1 MTQFAVA
8 GKWDLFRHCCCD
20 PCHDANVNGGR
31 GMPEGVL
38 DGAGRLA
45 QSQLARAL
53 GADAFASIEG
63 EVRYLELAPGDV
75 LMAEGDEADELYL
88 LLSGGLEVTIGADGE
103 EQTLTRLEAGSTV
116 GEIALLAGDRRSATV
131 RAVEA
136 CHVAAISDVGFRR
149 LLAEHP
155 AEAETLARRASERLR
170 ETQLVGQL
178 NQLFGHLDAEVL
190 ATIKDLM
197 EWVPVR
203 AGTRLFEEGD
213 EGDAAYLV
221 VTGRLRAFR
230 RGPEGLEVEV
240 GEVGRAEMAG
250 EMALLEDLPRGATV
264 YAVRDSNLVR
274 FSRTAFD
281 ALVTRYPAAGL
292 VVAQTVLRRAS
303 RRDERAQRLSVA
315 VVAGGEDVEVD
326 DFARRLATSF
336 GPDACYVT
344 SADVDRQLGVAGLSQ
359 VGDDEIG
366 SVRLAYWLEELQER
380 HRFIVYGVDDSW
392 SAWSRRAL
400 RWSDHVLVVADA
412 DADPRPTAFESEMW
426 RLVEQQKHP
435 KVSLALLHPADTE
448 LPSGTPRWLEPR
460 RLSSHHHLRIDDDAT
475 FDRLGRLLAG
485 RGTSVVLGGGGA
497 RGFAHLGVL
506 VVLEGTGV
514 PIDMIGGTSIGAI
527 MAAGP
532 AMGWS
537 AEELRLLAVEQFR
550 KIFDYTLPSV
560 AVLKGERITAKLR
573 KTFGDADIS
582 DLWIPYFC
590 VSTNLTTAGAHYHD
604 RGPLVDAIRAS
615 IAIPG
620 VLPPVPCNGEL
631 LVDGGILDNVPVDEM
646 RRRNA
651 TGRVLA
657 IDVAPAE
664 GPTVGEDYGLWI
676 SGFRALLDRR
686 RGNAAPAMLATLV
699 RSSLIASV
707 RDRDRVVRDRVADLY
722 LDVTVD
728 GGGLLDFSA
737 AEHIAASAESTT
749 RPIIRR
755 WVRSTDPKE
764 LNYVQTT
771 ASAGAV
777 LSDVSP
783 RSRWAGMILLT
794 LRDLQHRAVRF
805 AAVIAGTAVVL
816 ALLFLMTGLIEQFHL
831 EPEDTVDALG
841 AESWLL
847 RDGVSGAFT
856 AASTMPADTADA
868 LGDGAAPV
876 VVARH
881 SIAETSGSTDVVI
894 IGYQQGELGE
904 PPLDD
909 GALPANDGEVLIDD
923 SAGVA
928 PGEEIALGG
937 EQYLVS
943 GTTDRTT
950 MFAGMPLVFMDIG
963 TAQELVYRGQPLATA
978 VLLPEAPEQA
988 PEGFTLIAPDDIATD
1003 GLRPL
1008 DGAISSI
1015 EIIRVLLWFVA
1026 AMIIGTMIYLSAL
1039 ERRRDVAV
1047 LKAVGSST
1055 GQMAGSIAL
1064 QGALTALA
1072 AALIASVLQVAL
1084 VPVFPLEV
1092 TVPARAFWQIP
1103 VIAVLVSLLAGAVGL
1118 RKAVSTDPALAFAGP
1133 GS

>member
-1 MTQFAVA
+1 
-8 GKWDLFRHCCCD
+8 
-20 PCHDANVNGGR
+20 VNGGR
-31 GMPEGVL
+31 VTPDGVL
-38 DGAGRLA
+38 DGAVLLA
-45 QSQLARAL
+45 QSQLAQAL
-53 GADAFASIEG
+53 GADAFASVEH
-63 EVRYLELAPGDV
+63 EVRYFSLAAGDV
-75 LMAEGDEADELYL
+75 LMAEGDVADELYL
-88 LLSGGLEVTIGADGE
+88 LLSGLLEVGIAAGGVD
-103 EQTLTRLEAGSTV
+103 QTLTRLEAGATV

-131 RAVEA
+131 RAVEP
-136 CHVAAISDVGFRR
+136 CRVAAITDAGFRQ
-149 LLAEHP
+149 LLADHP
-155 AEAETLARRASERLR
+155 AQAELLARRASERLR

-178 NQLFGHLDAEVL
+178 NLLFGHLEPEVL
-190 ATIKDLM
+190 AAINDLM
-197 EWVPVR
+197 EWVSVR
-203 AGTRLFEEGD
+203 AGTRLFEEGAP
-213 EGDAAYLV
+213 GDAAYIV

-230 RGPEGLEVEV
+230 RGPDGVEVEV

-250 EMALLEDLPRGATV
+250 EMALLEAQPRSATV
-264 YAVRDSNLVR
+264 YAVRDSHLVR
-274 FSRTAFD
+274 FSRSAFN
-281 ALVTRYPAAGL
+281 ALISRYPSAGL
-292 VVAQTVLRRAS
+292 VVAQTVLRRAAK
-303 RRDERAQRLSVA
+303 RDERTQRLSIA
-315 VVAGGEDVEVD
+315 VVAGSADVD
-326 DFARRLATSF
+326 ADGFARELVESLGAEAR
-336 GPDACYVT
+336 YVT
-344 SADVDRQLGVAGLSQ
+344 SAEIDAELGVAGLAQ
-359 VGDDEIG
+359 VDDDEVG

-380 HRFIVYGVDDSW
+380 NRFIVYGVDDTW
-392 SAWSRRAL
+392 SSWSRRAL

-412 DADPRPTAFESEMW
+412 TADPRPTPYEQEMW
-426 RLVEQQKHP
+426 RLVDQQKHP
-435 KVSLALLHPADTE
+435 RVSLALLHPADTV
-448 LPSGTPRWLEPR
+448 LPEGTPRWLASRPVTSHYHV
-460 RLSSHHHLRIDDDAT
+460 RLGDQVT
-475 FDRLGRLLAG
+475 VDRLGRLLAG
-485 RGTSVVLGGGGA
+485 RGTSLVLGGGGA

-506 VVLEGTGV
+506 VVLDGTGI

-537 AEELRLLAVEQFR
+537 AEKLRMLAVEQFR

-560 AVLKGERITAKLR
+560 AVLKGERISNKLR
-573 KTFGDADIS
+573 DAFGDVDIT

-604 RGPLVDAIRAS
+604 RGPLVEAIRAS
-615 IAIPG
+615 IGIPG
-620 VLPPVPCNGEL
+620 VLPPVPVDGDL

-646 RRRNA
+646 RRRNV
-651 TGRVLA
+651 TGRVIA

-664 GPTVGEDYGLWI
+664 GPMVDHDYGLSI

-686 RGNAAPAMLATLV
+686 RGSGAPAMLATLV
-699 RSSLIASV
+699 RASLIASV

-722 LDVTVD
+722 LDVTVE

-737 AEHIAASAESTT
+737 AEQIAASAESMT

-755 WVRSTDPKE
+755 WVLSTEPKE
-764 LNYVQTT
+764 LSYVQTT
-771 ASAGAV
+771 ASAGTV
-777 LSDVSP
+777 LADVSP
-783 RSRWAGMILLT
+783 RSRWAGVILLT

-831 EPEDTVDALG
+831 EPKDTVDALG
-841 AESWLL
+841 AETWMV

-856 AASTMPADTADA
+856 AASTMPVETADA
-868 LGDGAAPV
+868 LGEGAAPI

-881 SIAETSGSTDVVI
+881 SIAEASGSTDVVI
-894 IGYQQGELGE
+894 IGFEPGGLGE
-904 PPLDD
+904 PPLDE
-909 GALPANDGEVLIDD
+909 GVLPANEGEVLIDD
-923 SAGVA
+923 SAGIA
-928 PGEEIALGG
+928 PGEEVALGG
-937 EQYLVS
+937 QQYLVS

-950 MFAGMPLVFMDIG
+950 MFAGMPLVFMDIA
-963 TAQELVYRGQPLATA
+963 TAQEVVYRGQPLATA
-978 VLLPEAPEQA
+978 VLLPDTPEEAPA
-988 PEGFTLIAPDDIATD
+988 GFTFIAPDDIATD

-1008 DGAISSI
+1008 DGAISSL

-1092 TVPARAFWQIP
+1092 TVPDRAFWQIP
-1103 VIAVLVSLLAGAVGL
+1103 VIAVLVSLVAGGVGL

>member
-1 MTQFAVA
+1 MTQFALA
-8 GKWDLFRHCCCD
+8 GKCRFFRLYRLD
-20 PCHDANVNGGR
+20 ACHDADVNGGR
-31 GMPEGVL
+31 ATPEGVL
-38 DGAGRLA
+38 GGAALLA

-53 GADAFASIEG
+53 GADALASIEG
-63 EVRYLELAPGDV
+63 EVRYFDLDAGDV
-75 LMAEGDEADELYL
+75 LVAEGEVADELYL
-88 LLSGGLEVTIGADGE
+88 LLSGRLEVCIRAGGT

-131 RAVEA
+131 RAVEP
-136 CHVAAISDVGFRR
+136 CQVAAISDAGFRR

-178 NQLFGHLDAEVL
+178 NQLFGHLEAEVL

-213 EGDAAYLV
+213 QGDAAYLV

-230 RGPEGLEVEV
+230 RGPDGVEVEV

-264 YAVRDSNLVR
+264 YAVRDSHLVR
-274 FSRTAFD
+274 FSRAAFN
-281 ALVTRYPAAGL
+281 AVITRYPTAGL
-292 VVAQTVLRRAS
+292 MVAQTVLRRAS
-303 RRDERAQRLSVA
+303 KRDDRPQRLSVA
-315 VVAGGEDVEVD
+315 VVSGGGEVDVD
-326 DFARRLATSF
+326 AFARQLAESL
-336 GPDACYVT
+336 GAGARYVT
-344 SADVDRQLGVAGLSQ
+344 SADVDAELGVEGLAQ
-359 VGDDEIG
+359 VEDDAVG

-380 HRFIVYGVDDSW
+380 NRFIVYGVDETW
-392 SAWSRRAL
+392 STWSRRAL
-400 RWSDHVLVVADA
+400 RWSDHVLVVAGA
-412 DADPRPTAFESEMW
+412 EADPEPTPFEAEMW

-435 KVSLALLHPADTE
+435 KVSLALLHPSDTE

-460 RLSSHHHLRIDDDAT
+460 HLSSHHHVRVGDQVTI
-475 FDRLGRLLAG
+475 DRLARLLAG
-485 RGTSVVLGGGGA
+485 RGTSLVLGGGGA

-506 VVLEGTGV
+506 VVLDGTGV
-514 PIDMIGGTSIGAI
+514 PIDMVGGTSIGSI

-537 AEELRLLAVEQFR
+537 AEKSRMLAMEQFR
-550 KIFDYTLPSV
+550 KIFDYTVPAV
-560 AVLKGERITAKLR
+560 AVLKGERVTTKLR
-573 KTFGDADIS
+573 KAFGDVDIS

-615 IAIPG
+615 VALPG
-620 VLPPVPCNGEL
+620 VLPPVPFDGEL

-646 RRRNA
+646 RRRNT
-651 TGRVLA
+651 TGRVIA

-664 GPTVGEDYGLWI
+664 GPSVTHDYGLSI

-686 RGNAAPAMLATLV
+686 RGGGPPAMLATLV

-728 GGGLLDFSA
+728 GAGLLDFGA
-737 AEHIAASAESTT
+737 AEHIAANAESMT

-755 WVRSTDPKE
+755 WVQSTDPKE
-764 LNYVQTT
+764 LSYVQTT
-771 ASAGAV
+771 ASAGTV
-777 LSDVSP
+777 LSDVSA
-783 RSRWAGMILLT
+783 RARVAGMILLT

-868 LGDGAAPV
+868 LGDGASPV

-881 SIAETSGSTDVVI
+881 SIAGASEQTDVVI

-909 GALPANDGEVLIDD
+909 GALPANDREVLIDD
-923 SAGVA
+923 SAGVS
-928 PGEEIALGG
+928 PGDEIALGG

-1015 EIIRVLLWFVA
+1015 NIIRVLLWFVA

-1055 GQMAGSIAL
+1055 GQMAASIAL

-1072 AALIASVLQVAL
+1072 AALIAAVLQVAL